1 MKAIVENK
9 LSPITSTKACAFSEI
24 IVVVIDS
31 RNETELRKGMN
42 SVFHERYVADY
53 FEYGFGHNHVWVMD
67 KDSKKRVLFAEF

>member
-42 SVFHERYVADY
+42 AVLGCPLKLDASMSDRPFVDWDRVASL
-53 FEYGFGHNHVWVMD
+53 FE
-67 KDSKKRVLFAEF
+67 KL

>member
-1 MKAIVENK
+1 MKAIIENK

-42 SVFHERYVADY
+42 AVFHERYVADY

-67 KDSKKRVLFAEF
+67 KDSKKRMLFAEF